1 MDRLLSMRVFRRV
14 VEEGG
19 FAAAARA
26 LELSPAVV
34 TRLVADLESHLGT
47 RLLQR
52 TTRRVVVTDVGA
64 AYAERLGT
72 ILAELDE
79 ADAEVSQHNRELAG
93 DLHLSASPAL
103 AGQVLA
109 PLVTAFRRQHP
120 RIVFD
125 IHVGVADAAVVERHD
140 ITFLS
145 APAGADSNIVA
156 RRLATVTM
164 FLAATPGYL
173 KRHGVPRQ
181 PEDLA
186 GHQCLMWR
194 TPGGAPRSWT
204 LVRNDD
210 PSEVREVKL
219 RPVLSSTV
227 DVLLQAALDDAGI
240 VATTERIAG
249 SPLARGDLV
258 RVLQEWNVG
267 RLDIFAALP
276 SRHFIP
282 HRARAFLDFVG
293 SQVR

>member
-26 LELSPAVV
+26 LDLSPAVV
-34 TRLVADLESHLGT
+34 TRLVADLEAHLGA

-52 TTRRVVVTDVGA
+52 TTRRLVVTEVGA
-64 AYAERLGT
+64 AYAERLGS
-72 ILAELDE
+72 ILSDIDE

-103 AGQVLA
+103 AAQVLA
-109 PLVTAFRRQHP
+109 PIVTAFRQQHP
-120 RIVFD
+120 RIAFD
-125 IHVGVADAAVVERHD
+125 IHVGMADAATVERHD
-140 ITFLS
+140 VTFLS

-156 RRLATVTM
+156 RRLATVTT
-164 FLAATPGYL
+164 FLAAAPGYL
-173 KRHGVPRQ
+173 ERHGVPAQ
-181 PEDLA
+181 PEDLV

-194 TPGGAPRSWT
+194 TPAGAPRGWT
-204 LVRNDD
+204 LVRNAD
-210 PSEVREVKL
+210 PSDVREVKL
-219 RPVLSSTV
+219 RAVLSSTV
-227 DVLLQAALDDAGI
+227 DVLLQAALEGGGI
-240 VATTERIAG
+240 VSTTQRIAG

-258 RVLQEWNVG
+258 RVLEDWNVG

-282 HRARAFLDFVG
+282 HRVRAFLDFVG
-293 SQVR
+293 TQVR